1 MKNTVL
7 YINNHLTMKEYLLAL
22 LVSAL
27 TVIAPIK
34 AFVITIGLF
43 VLFDTAIAI
52 YWTVTTKGWSS
63 FRSNKLFNF
72 VVKTFFYM
80 SGILLAFLVDTYI
93 FEGSLMGIKLLL
105 TKAMSLLWI
114 FIELKSIDETSIKLG
129 NKSIW
134 VHFKELFAK
143 GKEFKKDL
151 GDIIEDDKK
160 D

>member
-1 MKNTVL
+1 MENTVL
-7 YINNHLTMKEYLLAL
+7 YTNNITMKEYLLAL
-22 LVSAL
+22 AISAL

-34 AFVITIGLF
+34 AFIITIGLF
-43 VLFDTAIAI
+43 ITLDTAIAI
-52 YWTVTTKGWSS
+52 YWTVKTNGWSS

-105 TKAMSLLWI
+105 TKAISLLWI

-151 GDIIEDDKK
+151 GDIIDDDKK
-160 D
+160 E